1 MLPNRSRACPGAASA
16 ATTCTI
22 RFVPISFEGSGR
34 RWWCAVRDLADYMI
48 LTLALRNLVHD
59 RIRLAVT
66 LVGILFSIVLVAVQ
80 LGLYLGSSR
89 MITANIDKADGD
101 LWITTFGA
109 KSFEDGGVLLSDRDR
124 HQALATPGVQSVVP
138 LVVSF
143 AEWRKPAGGS
153 SRVVVVGSD
162 FEDHGLV
169 PWSLSQGT
177 LEDIKAPD
185 AVAVDRSYL
194 GELGISGIGDTA
206 QVATGR
212 VKVRA
217 LTEGVRSF
225 TQSPYA
231 YTTLNRARDLLG
243 AGSDATTFLL
253 VKLAPGAKL
262 EEVQANLASRL
273 PSDDVL
279 TKDEF
284 RARSLKQWL
293 FKTGAGLALIGGA
306 LLGSLVGTVIVA
318 QTLYSSTKDHI
329 HEFATLRAL
338 GSSKGYI
345 HKVILAQAGFSA
357 VIGYALG
364 MIIAL
369 LILYASRNSALPLV
383 MTPGLA
389 FWLFALTV
397 GMCAISALSA
407 IVKVTKI
414 DPATVFSR

>member
-1 MLPNRSRACPGAASA
+1 
-16 ATTCTI
+16 
-22 RFVPISFEGSGR
+22 
-34 RWWCAVRDLADYMI
+34 MI
-48 LTLALRNLVHD
+48 FTLALRNLFHD

-66 LVGILFSIVLVAVQ
+66 LIGILFSIVLVAVQ

-89 MITANIDKADGD
+89 MITASIDHANAD
-101 LWITTFGA
+101 LWLTAFGA
-109 KSFEDGGVLLSDRDR
+109 KSFEDGGVLLSDRER

-138 LVVSF
+138 LIVAF

-162 FEDHGLV
+162 AADNGLNT
-169 PWSLSQGT
+169 WALTQGT

-185 AVAVDRSYL
+185 AIAVDRSYL
-194 GELGISGIGDTA
+194 GELGISGIGDSA

-212 VKVRA
+212 VKIKA

-231 YTTLNRARDLLG
+231 YTTLNRARQLLG
-243 AGSDATTFLL
+243 ADGDRTTFFL
-253 VKLAPGAKL
+253 VKLQPGADLNAVKT
-262 EEVQANLASRL
+262 ALASRL
-273 PSDDVL
+273 ETAEVL
-279 TKDEF
+279 TTEEF
-284 RARSLKQWL
+284 RDRSLKQWL
-293 FKTGAGLALIGGA
+293 FRTGAGLALIGGA

-338 GSSKGYI
+338 GSSAGYI
-345 HKVILAQAGFSA
+345 HKVILTQAALSA

-364 MIIAL
+364 MMIAL
-369 LILYASRNSALPLV
+369 LILYLSKGSALPLV

-389 FWLFALTV
+389 FSLFALTIA
-397 GMCAISALSA
+397 MCAISALSA